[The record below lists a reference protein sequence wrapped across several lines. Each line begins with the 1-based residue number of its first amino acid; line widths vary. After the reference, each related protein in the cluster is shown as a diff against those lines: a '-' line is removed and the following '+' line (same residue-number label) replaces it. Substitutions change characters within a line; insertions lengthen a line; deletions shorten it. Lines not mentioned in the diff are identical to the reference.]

1 MRRDLQNDLS
11 RELFNIVKETN
22 IPIQRVP
29 QEKLDRLTRKNHQ
42 GVIAFISAVT
52 YQNLEDIVPFLYE
65 ETLRN
70 HFELPALSDYGTK
83 ITFSYGDL
91 AREIAKIHL
100 LLEEQSVCRGDKIA
114 LIGKNSAYWGV
125 VLLSAITYGAVI
137 VPILQDFAPLDVHH
151 IVNHS
156 EATILFAA
164 DSILKNLDEKEMP
177 ALKAVFSIAD
187 KSLSNKQEGEA
198 LSARLE
204 EKLIAKYPNGFTRE
218 DIHYPDSSDDDI
230 VILNY
235 TSGTTGFSKGVLMTK
250 SNLTGNLIFAR
261 YEMKLKKGDTLLSLL
276 PLAHAYG
283 CAFEFLY
290 PIMEGCHVTLLGK
303 TPAPKILMKAF
314 SEVKPRLIIS
324 VPLIL
329 EKIYKNMISPIIT
342 KPAIRCA
349 LKIPLLNKLIY
360 KLIREKL
367 VTAFGGN
374 FIQVVIGGAPL
385 NKEVEQFLLKIKFPV
400 SVGYGMT
407 ECAPLIS
414 FSLYSTYIPYS
425 CGKLL
430 PCMEARIDSTDP
442 QKVAGEI
449 QLKGQNVMYGYYKN
463 EEANREVFTDDGW
476 LRTGD
481 LGTLDENKVIFIRG
495 RSKSM
500 LLSAS
505 GQNIYPE
512 EIEAKLD
519 NLPYISESLIVT
531 KKGKL
536 VALVYPNY
544 EAVSTAGLSP
554 EDLEKMMI
562 HNKDTINRMLA
573 SYEKISEIQLFE
585 EEFEKTPKKSIK
597 RYLYNEKVT
606 C

>member
-1 MRRDLQNDLS
+1 MENS
-11 RELFNIVKETN
+11 RSF
-22 IPIQRVP
+22 IQ
-29 QEKLDRLTRKNHQ
+29 
-42 GVIAFISAVT
+42 
-52 YQNLEDIVPFLYE
+52 LYE
-65 ETLRN
+65 DTLRN
-70 HFELPALSDYGTK
+70 HFELPALSDYGTDT
-83 ITFSYGDL
+83 TFSYGEL

-100 LLEEQSVCRGDKIA
+100 LLEEQDVRRGDKIA

-125 VLLSAITYGAVI
+125 VLLSALTYGAVI
-137 VPILQDFAPLDVHH
+137 VPILQDFAPIDVHH

-177 ALKAVFSIAD
+177 ALKAVVTITD
-187 KSLSNKQEGEA
+187 NGLSNTQEGEA

-204 EKLIAKYPNGFTRE
+204 EKLAAKYPGGFTRE
-218 DIHYPDSSDDDI
+218 DIHYTDSPDDDI
-230 VILNY
+230 AILNY

-250 SNLTGNLIFAR
+250 NNLTGNLIFAR
-261 YEMKLKKGDTLLSLL
+261 YEMKLKREDTLLSLL

-290 PIMEGCHVTLLGK
+290 PVMEGCHVTFLGK

-329 EKIYKNMISPIIT
+329 EKIYKNMISPMIT

-349 LKIPLLNKLIY
+349 LKIPLLNILIY
-360 KLIREKL
+360 KVILKKL
-367 VTAFGGN
+367 VDAFGGN

-385 NKEVEQFLLKIKFPV
+385 NKEVEAFLLKIKFPV

-407 ECAPLIS
+407 ECAPLVS
-414 FSLYSTYIPYS
+414 FSLYPTYVPYS

-430 PCMEARIDSTDP
+430 PCMAARIDSSDP

-463 EEANREVFTDDGW
+463 EEANREIFTADGW

-481 LGTLDENKVIFIRG
+481 LGTLDENNNIFIRG

-500 LLSAS
+500 LLGAS

-519 NLPYISESLIVT
+519 NLPYVSESLIVPR
-531 KKGKL
+531 KGKL
-536 VALVYPNY
+536 IALVYPNY
-544 EAVSTAGLSP
+544 DAASEAGLSP
-554 EDLEKMMI
+554 EDLVRSMA
-562 HNKDTINRMLA
+562 HNKDTLNDMLA
-573 SYEKISEIQLFE
+573 YYEKISEIQLFDT
-585 EEFEKTPKKSIK
+585 EFEKTPKKSIK
-597 RYLYNEKVT
+597 RYLYNEK
-606 C
+606 